1 MQVRNFSHRAS
12 AYPGT
17 ADYENALL
25 SFRSL
30 FAVLIVRRIAFGK
43 ANRFFKWP
51 LTNIYFFLIRPPGT
65 AQNIGA
71 VGSEDA
77 IPHFAGCPF
86 ANGSNQYPIGDASK
100 GLQPL
105 RFERA
110 APSPEFALGRRH
122 EGIPR
127 NAGKVRKL
135 RNLGRKSVRW
145 LYEEYNACAAR
156 LKRPRASIRANGC

>member
-77 IPHFAGCPF
+77 SPHFAGCPF
-86 ANGSNQYPIGDASK
+86 ANGSKQYPIGDASK
-100 GLQPL
+100 
-105 RFERA
+105 
-110 APSPEFALGRRH
+110 
-122 EGIPR
+122 
-127 NAGKVRKL
+127 
-135 RNLGRKSVRW
+135 
-145 LYEEYNACAAR
+145 
-156 LKRPRASIRANGC
+156 LKDCNP